1 MDYYDRLMLQYYR
14 VLNNAW
20 QREIREA
27 ATFAIQALSDLP
39 RSERV
44 NKRTIDALMT
54 VINQNLGDDFMMAVA
69 AETKAY
75 VERSLRLGIQDVR
88 TDPKVK
94 ISIGLWGIEDQ
105 RLVSQIQKQNLFW
118 IGQHWGSD
126 ISHDFREAL
135 TTAMQDGYTK
145 EQLAELLKQKFADL
159 GPKSAHY
166 WQGLA
171 EHTALRIREF
181 GRLSGYEKAGA
192 KYYRLVNPMDERTS
206 DICRALVSENK
217 VYPLS
222 VAVAV
227 RDQLSAIDV
236 NAEGLEDSRERI
248 KAIAPW
254 VKESQIEYDTQG
266 NPTGVS
272 GAHTPFP
279 PFHWKC
285 RTKTEIVL
293 E

>member
-1 MDYYDRLMLQYYR
+1 MNYFDSLMLQYYQ

-20 QREIREA
+20 NKELREA
-27 ATFAIQALSDLP
+27 ARFSIQALSDIP
-39 RSERV
+39 RAERV
-44 NKRTIDALMT
+44 NQRTVDALVD

-69 AETKAY
+69 ADTKIY

-88 TDPKVK
+88 TDPKLK
-94 ISIGLWGIEDQ
+94 ISIGLWGVQDQ
-105 RLVSQIQKQNLFW
+105 RLASQIQKQNLFW
-118 IGQHWGSD
+118 IGQHFGSD
-126 ISHDFREAL
+126 ISQDFRSAL
-135 TTAMQDGYTK
+135 TTAVQEGYTK
-145 EQLAELLKQKFADL
+145 QQLANLLQQKFADL
-159 GPKSAHY
+159 GPKSQHY

-171 EHTALRIREF
+171 EHTALRLREF

-192 KYYRLVNPMDERTS
+192 KFYRLVNPMDNRTS
-206 DICRALVSENK
+206 EICWALVSENK
-217 VYPLS
+217 EYPLD
-222 VAVAV
+222 VAIQV

-236 NAEGLEDSRERI
+236 NASGLEEARDRI
-248 KAIAPW
+248 KALAPW
-254 VKESQIEYDTQG
+254 VKESQIEYDNEG

-285 RTKTEIVL
+285 RTKTEIV